1 MRGSKR
7 FLIAVAAGAGVLALA
22 WVALVG
28 PVRSDARAAGDNADA
43 RARERAR
50 FFPAGGEPIAE
61 VEKTMEEE
69 KEALLGLK
77 GALAKLELSLP
88 EELEADDGRNVL
100 YFQQQ
105 LAKLRARAESSGIG
119 FDDPAAP
126 FGFSQPPGDDQVGEY
141 LARLEVA
148 GRFLEAAKAAGIA
161 SVVRAEQPGASDGPS
176 GGGRRALELPMK
188 VVAAADEKSLILL
201 VHEVSRPDRFLALK
215 ALDVSVKDASS
226 GHFVAA
232 MELAGVTIVEDE
244 GPKTPAPGGAD
255 EAPESKGPRRPFR
268 RYRP

>member
-22 WVALVG
+22 WVVLIG
-28 PVRSDARAAGDNADA
+28 PVRSDALAARDKADE
-43 RARERAR
+43 RARGRER
-50 FFPAGGEPIAE
+50 FFPARGAPIGD
-61 VEKTMEEE
+61 VEKAMKEE

-88 EELEADDGRNVL
+88 EELEAADGRNVL

-105 LAKLRARAESSGIG
+105 LAKLRARAESSGIS
-119 FDDPAAP
+119 FEEPAAP
-126 FGFSQPPGDDQVGEY
+126 FGFSQPPQDDQVAEY

-148 GRFLEAAKAAGIA
+148 GRFLDAAKAAGIA
-161 SVVRAEQPGASDGPS
+161 SVVRAEQPGAIDGLS
-176 GGGRRALELPMK
+176 GGDRRALELPMK
-188 VVAAADEKSLILL
+188 IIASADEKSLILL
-201 VHEVSRPDRFLALK
+201 VHEVSRPERFLALK
-215 ALDVSVKDASS
+215 ALDVRVKNASS

-232 MELAGVTIVEDE
+232 MELAGVTVVKDE
-244 GPKTPAPGGAD
+244 GPKTQATTDGDGGAG
-255 EAPESKGPRRPFR
+255 SKGPKRTFR